1 MNMEELRDA
10 LVEADESL
18 AIMNRYRILVNKLM
32 KAKNEGE
39 PFIPKTWLDIFAVPA
54 TTCEYTEEQ
63 YAKVLELREELLKLI
78 GTLGY
83 ASEQANAFC
92 LAE

>member
-1 MNMEELRDA
+1 MNKEEIKEALMES
-10 LVEADESL
+10 DENL
-18 AIMNRYRILVNKLM
+18 AIMNRYRILVNNLM
-32 KAKNEGE
+32 AAKKEGE
-39 PFIPKTWLDIFAVPA
+39 PFIPKTWLDIFDVPA

-63 YAKVLELREELLKLI
+63 YAKVLELKDELLELI